1 MMAVSCFVR
10 GDSVA
15 KDVRPKKLAAP
26 MYFDFGWQIYNSV
39 RLLKLGSH
47 YSVILRWRWPRLRMI
62 HIKSAVEIK
71 GYMFD
76 IDQS

>member
-15 KDVRPKKLAAP
+15 ADVRPKKLAAP

-39 RLLKLGSH
+39 CPVSFSSDS
-47 YSVILRWRWPRLRMI
+47 SVVLRWIWLRLQMI
-62 HIKSAVEIK
+62 HIKLAVEIRV
-71 GYMFD
+71 YMFD
-76 IDQS
+76 IGQS

>member
-1 MMAVSCFVR
+1 MMEVSCFVR

-15 KDVRPKKLAAP
+15 KGVRPKKLAAP

-39 RLLKLGSH
+39 LLVNFGSDS
-47 YSVILRWRWPRLRMI
+47 SVVLRWRWLLLPMI
-62 HIKSAVEIK
+62 RIKLVAEIK

>member
-1 MMAVSCFVR
+1 MAVSCFVR

-15 KDVRPKKLAAP
+15 EDVRPKKLAAP

-39 RLLKLGSH
+39 RPISFGSDS
-47 YSVILRWRWPRLRMI
+47 SVVRRWRWLRLQMI
-62 HIKSAVEIK
+62 HIKSAVEIR

-76 IDQS
+76 IGQS

>member
-15 KDVRPKKLAAP
+15 KNVRPKKLAAP

-39 RLLKLGSH
+39 RPASFDSDS
-47 YSVILRWRWPRLRMI
+47 SVVLRWRWLPLRMI
-62 HIKSAVEIK
+62 HIKLAVEIR

-76 IDQS
+76 IGQS

>member
-1 MMAVSCFVR
+1 MMAVSCFAR

-39 RLLKLGSH
+39 RPIIFGSDS
-47 YSVILRWRWPRLRMI
+47 SVVLRWKWLRLRMI
-62 HIKSAVEIK
+62 HTKSAVEIR

-76 IDQS
+76 IGQS